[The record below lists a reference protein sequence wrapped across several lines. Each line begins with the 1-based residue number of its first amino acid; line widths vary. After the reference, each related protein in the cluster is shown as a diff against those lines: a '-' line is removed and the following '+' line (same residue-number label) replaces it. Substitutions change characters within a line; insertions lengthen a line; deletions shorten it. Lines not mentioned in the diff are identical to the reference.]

1 MSRDGLLPKMFSAV
15 HPKFRTPHIS
25 TWIAGV
31 LVGLGGGLLDI
42 GSLANLSNLGTL
54 FAFTLVAIGLLI
66 LRKRDAGRTRGF
78 RAPGGPLAP
87 VATVLM
93 CALLMGGLTIM
104 NWIAFLAWLIIGL
117 VIYFGYSRKHS
128 EFAS

>member
-1 MSRDGLLPKMFSAV
+1 
-15 HPKFRTPHIS
+15 
-25 TWIAGV
+25 V

-54 FAFTLVAIGLLI
+54 FAFTLVALGLLI
-66 LRKRDAGRTRGF
+66 LRKRDAGRRRGF
-78 RAPGGPLAP
+78 RAPGGPIAP

-104 NWIAFLAWLIIGL
+104 NWIAFLAWLVIGL
-117 VIYFGYSRKHS
+117 AIYFGYSRKHS